1 MTGTVV
7 SEANVDCSVVS
18 CVVTPSVAVNVTR
31 ELPSEVG
38 APEMRP
44 VTGSMLN
51 PGGSAFALMLA
62 VALPMVITSKA
73 KELPVLPVTLA
84 PLLMTGPE
92 EGNGLITIVSIEV
105 VVHCALALMAT
116 SYVPTVVGLP

>member
-7 SEANVDCSVVS
+7 SEVNVNCSVVS
-18 CVVTPSVAVNVTR
+18 CGGFTPSVAVNVTK
-31 ELPSEVG
+31 ELPLEVG
-38 APEMRP
+38 DPEMRP

-62 VALPMVITSKA
+62 VALPMVITSNA
-73 KELPVLPVTLA
+73 NELPVLPVTLA

-92 EGNGLITIVSIEV
+92 EGKGLIT
-105 VVHCALALMAT
+105 
-116 SYVPTVVGLP
+116 